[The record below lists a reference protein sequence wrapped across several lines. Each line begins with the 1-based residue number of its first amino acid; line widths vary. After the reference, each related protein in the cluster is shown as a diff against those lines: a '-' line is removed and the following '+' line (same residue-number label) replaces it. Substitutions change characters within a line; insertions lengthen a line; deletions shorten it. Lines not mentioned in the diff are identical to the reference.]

1 MATSQPN
8 ILWIGTDE
16 QHRQT
21 VGAYGSKI
29 SRTPHIDAL
38 AASGLVFDH
47 AFSPM
52 AVCAP
57 ARAAMLTGKLPSEGS
72 VIANNDMCFAVPFLD
87 TSHQRLPETWATAL
101 LDCGYRA
108 AHVGKWHVIPVP
120 DDRPSKFGFEGPDW
134 GGYGKTWKE
143 QDFQTYRHELG
154 LPPQVELEEELEAN
168 HPIPSPFSPVSA
180 RLAGPVEGSLPYF
193 VAETAIDQLRTLAP
207 AGGNGD
213 PFFLRCE
220 FWGPHIPCWVA
231 EPYYSMYDPESL
243 ELPENFGV
251 LGENKPEIHSNFWG
265 GWGIG
270 TCTEAQQRR
279 LISSYLGYVSCI
291 DAQIGR
297 LLAALDELNLSD
309 NTLVIYTSDHGD
321 MLGAH
326 GLYDKG
332 PFMYD
337 DIYRVPLI
345 VRWPGVVE
353 PGRCAALVYN
363 MDAGATMWDIA
374 GERRPTTGSARS
386 LLPVLRGERQDV
398 GREFIIS
405 EFWRQWDFYPQAMV
419 HSGSDKF
426 IFNFGGVDEY
436 YDLNTDPGELR
447 NRIAEPALQERID
460 ELRDHLHRWL
470 RDVDSPMKEGFE
482 RTLPAKRQRLAAAG
496 LSDR

>member
-1 MATSQPN
+1 
-8 ILWIGTDE
+8 
-16 QHRQT
+16 
-21 VGAYGSKI
+21 
-29 SRTPHIDAL
+29 
-38 AASGLVFDH
+38 
-47 AFSPM
+47 
-52 AVCAP
+52 
-57 ARAAMLTGKLPSEGS
+57 
-72 VIANNDMCFAVPFLD
+72 
-87 TSHQRLPETWATAL
+87 
-101 LDCGYRA
+101 
-108 AHVGKWHVIPVP
+108 
-120 DDRPSKFGFEGPDW
+120 
-134 GGYGKTWKE
+134 
-143 QDFQTYRHELG
+143 
-154 LPPQVELEEELEAN
+154 
-168 HPIPSPFSPVSA
+168 
-180 RLAGPVEGSLPYF
+180 
-193 VAETAIDQLRTLAP
+193 
-207 AGGNGD
+207 
-213 PFFLRCE
+213 
-220 FWGPHIPCWVA
+220 
-231 EPYYSMYDPESL
+231 MYDPENL

-337 DIYRVPLI
+337 DIYGHSSCVGQGS
-345 VRWPGVVE
+345 WSPG
-353 PGRCAALVYN
+353 AALRSYTIW
-363 MDAGATMWDIA
+363 MP
-374 GERRPTTGSARS
+374 ERPCGTSPGNGVPTTGSARS
-386 LLPVLRGERQDV
+386 LLPVLREERQDV

-447 NRIAEPALQERID
+447 NRIAEPALQERIN